1 MTYPR
6 PSASSDPS
14 TSSGTATSSGTG
26 GSAFGPAAVVP
37 SPRFPE
43 IERDVLAFWKDD
55 DTFRASIENREGAD
69 EWVFYDGPPFANGL
83 PHYGHLL
90 TGYAKDLFPRFQTM
104 RGKKVDRV
112 FGWDTHGLPA
122 ELEAMKQ
129 LGITEKAEIEAMG
142 IDVFNDKARSSVLA
156 YTRDWED
163 YVTRQA
169 RWVDFERGYK
179 TLNPSYMES
188 VLWAFK
194 TLHDKGLAYEGHRV
208 LPYCW
213 RDETPLSAHELRM
226 DDDVYQMR
234 QDPSVTVTFPLVGAK
249 AEALGLT
256 GVRALAW
263 TTTPWTLPTNLA
275 LVVGPDIRYV
285 VVPGGPAGAADV
297 QPGDEPLEATAHR
310 YLLAE
315 PLLAGYAK
323 DLGYDSAE
331 AAQDA
336 VVQSVLGAE
345 LEDVA
350 YDRLFDYYADAA
362 TWGTE
367 RAWRILV
374 DDYVTTSDGTGI
386 VHQAPAFGEDDQR
399 VTEAAGIPLIM
410 SLDDGG
416 RFLPHATD
424 VAGEL
429 WMDANTPLVRLLRQ
443 NGRLLRLASYE
454 HSYPHC
460 WRCRNPLIYRAVS
473 SWFVRVTDIKD
484 RMLANNEQITWVPE
498 NVKHGQFGK
507 WLEGAR
513 DWSISRNRYW
523 GSPIPVWKSDD
534 AAYPRVDVYGS
545 LDDMER
551 DFGRLPRDPEGN
563 VDLHRPYIDD
573 LTRPNPDDPTGRS
586 TMRRIEDVFDVW
598 FDSGSMP
605 YAQVHYPF
613 DNREWFDS
621 HAPADFIVEY
631 IGQTRGWFYVMH
643 VLSTALFDRPAFTGV
658 SCHGIVLGS
667 DGYKMSKSLKNYPDV
682 SEVFDRD
689 GSDAMRWFLMSSSVL
704 RGGNLVVTEEGIRAA
719 VREFMLPLWST
730 WYFFATYANAA
741 APGGYEAT
749 WRTDSTNVLDRYIL
763 ALTGDLVRGVA
774 ADLEGLDST
783 SAAAKLRDFAEAL
796 TNWYI
801 RRSRD
806 RFWVGV
812 DPSTG
817 SGTAGASSGTAGAS
831 SGTEGASSGTAGA
844 GSGTAGASSGTEAFD
859 TLYTVLETLTRVAAP
874 LIPLVAEQVWQGLT
888 GGRSVHLQDWP
899 DAGLFPQAAD
909 IRSAMDA
916 VREVSSVANAL
927 RKREGKRVRLPLPM
941 LTVVVQDASALAQ
954 FEGIIRE
961 ELNVKAV
968 ELVEFRP
975 GSYEE
980 FGVKERLKIN
990 ARAAGPRL
998 GKRVQQV
1005 IQAANAGNWRW
1016 VDGRGFVVIT
1026 ADGEIDLLS
1035 SEAATD
1041 TDASGRPEGEALG
1054 ILQLQE
1060 GSGFV
1065 ILDTTTTP
1073 ELEAEGLARDVIRAV
1088 QDTRKAAGF
1097 DVSDRI
1103 RLQMLFQDAADA
1115 DAVAGA
1121 FDVADIAG
1129 ETLALDHA
1137 LLLEGEDAHVP
1148 ADAAIEVWQAD
1159 AFGAAPEH
1167 VAYVRTGQY
1176 ANAGGFWVAVTRIEA
1191 AE

>member
-1 MTYPR
+1 MTYPKN
-6 PSASSDPS
+6 PPS
-14 TSSGTATSSGTG
+14 TGDAAASAETASV
-26 GSAFGPAAVVP
+26 AP
-37 SPRFPE
+37 SPNFPQ
-43 IERDVLAFWKDD
+43 IEHETLRYWAED
-55 DTFRASIENREGAD
+55 DTFRASISQREGAE

-90 TGYAKDLFPRFQTM
+90 TGYAKDVFPRFQTM

-142 IDVFNDKARSSVLA
+142 IDAFNAKARESVLE
-156 YTRDWED
+156 YTREWED

-169 RWVDFERGYK
+169 RWVDFENGYK
-179 TLNPSYMES
+179 TLDPGYMES

-234 QDPSVTVTFPLVGAK
+234 QDPSVTVSFPLTGVK

-263 TTTPWTLPTNLA
+263 TTTPWTLPSNLA
-275 LVVGPDIRYV
+275 LAVGPGIHYV

-297 QPGDEPLEATAHR
+297 HHNRDGVSDEPLEATAHR

-315 PLLAGYAK
+315 DLLAGYAK
-323 DLGYDSAE
+323 DLGYESAE
-331 AAQDA
+331 AAHAA
-336 VVQSVLGAE
+336 VEATHAGAD
-345 LEDVA
+345 LADVH
-350 YDRLFDYYADAA
+350 YDRLFDYYADAS

-374 DDYVTTSDGTGI
+374 DDYVSTADGTGI
-386 VHQAPAFGEDDQR
+386 VHQAPAYGEDDQR
-399 VTEAAGIPLIM
+399 ITEAAGIPLIE
-410 SLDDGG
+410 SLDEGG
-416 RFLPHATD
+416 RFLPQVGE
-424 VAGEL
+424 VAGQL
-429 WMDANTPLVRLLRQ
+429 WMDANTPLIRLIRSA
-443 NGRLLRLASYE
+443 GRLVRLASYE

-460 WRCRNPLIYRAVS
+460 WRCRNPLIYKAVS
-473 SWFVRVTDIKD
+473 SWFVRVTAIKD
-484 RMLANNEQITWVPE
+484 RLLENNEQITWVPE

-534 AAYPRVDVYGS
+534 PAYPRVDVYGA
-545 LDDMER
+545 LEEIER

-563 VDLHRPYIDD
+563 VDLHRPFIDD

-613 DNREWFDS
+613 ENREWFDT

-643 VLSTALFDRPAFTGV
+643 VLSTALFDRPAFKGV
-658 SCHGIVLGS
+658 SCHGIILGN
-667 DGYKMSKSLKNYPDV
+667 DGFKASKSRRNYPDV
-682 SEVFDRD
+682 NETFDSD
-689 GSDAMRWFLMSSSVL
+689 GSDATRWYLMASPIL
-704 RGGNLVVTEEGIRAA
+704 RGGNFVVTAEGLRAG
-719 VREFMLPLWST
+719 VREFLLPLWNS

-741 APGGYEAT
+741 KGPDGEGYEAR
-749 WRTDSTNVLDRYIL
+749 WRTDSTDVLDRYIL
-763 ALTGDLVRGVA
+763 ALAGDLVRDVA
-774 ADLEGLDST
+774 ADLEALDST
-783 SAAAKLRDFAEAL
+783 GAASRLRVFTEAL

-812 DPSTG
+812 TDDPS
-817 SGTAGASSGTAGAS
+817 S
-831 SGTEGASSGTAGA
+831 
-844 GSGTAGASSGTEAFD
+844 TEAFD
-859 TLYTVLETLTRVAAP
+859 TLFTVLETLTRVAAP
-874 LIPLVAEQVWQGLT
+874 LIPLVSERVWQGLT

-899 DAGLFPQAAD
+899 DEGAFAAAED
-909 IRSAMDA
+909 IRTAMDA
-916 VREVSSVANAL
+916 VREASSVANAL
-927 RKREGKRVRLPLPM
+927 RKKVGKRVRLPLPR
-941 LTVVVQDASALAQ
+941 LTVVVPDAASLAQ
-954 FEGIIRE
+954 FDDILRD
-961 ELNVKAV
+961 ELNVKQI
-968 ELVEFRP
+968 ELVEL
-975 GSYEE
+975 GATTAADYGISH
-980 FGVKERLKIN
+980 RLSVN

-998 GKRVQQV
+998 GKQVQQA
-1005 IQAANAGNWRW
+1005 IQAAKAGDWSE
-1016 VDGRGFVVIT
+1016 
-1026 ADGEIDLLS
+1026 ADGVVTAGGLVLEPGEYDLVL
-1035 SEAATD
+1035 ET
-1041 TDASGRPEGEALG
+1041 SGRPDGEALALLTG
-1054 ILQLQE
+1054 
-1060 GSGFV
+1060 GGFV
-1065 ILDTTTTP
+1065 LLDTTTTP

-1103 RLQMLFQDAADA
+1103 RLQLLFSDPEDAR
-1115 DAVAGA
+1115 AVRAA
-1121 FDVADIAG
+1121 FDVADVAG
-1129 ETLALDHA
+1129 ETLAVESAILVA
-1137 LLLEGEDAHVP
+1137 GEDVHVP
-1148 ADAAIEVWQAD
+1148 ADAPPEVWYPI
-1159 AFGAAPEH
+1159 AFGAMPEH
-1167 VAYVRTGQY
+1167 VAFQRPGLY
-1176 ANAGGFWVAVTRIEA
+1176 ANSGGFSVAVTRVRTEEA
-1191 AE
+1191 AS

>member
-6 PSASSDPS
+6 PS
-14 TSSGTATSSGTG
+14 TSSGTQQGAS
-26 GSAFGPAAVVP
+26 FGPGAVTP

-43 IERDVLAFWKDD
+43 IEREVLEFWKAD
-55 DTFRASIENREGAD
+55 DTFRASIAQREDAE

-90 TGYAKDLFPRFQTM
+90 TGYAKDVFPRFQTM
-104 RGKKVDRV
+104 LGKKVDRV

-129 LGITEKAEIEAMG
+129 LGITEKSEIEEMG
-142 IDVFNDKARSSVLA
+142 IDVFNAKARGSVLA
-156 YTRDWED
+156 YTREWED

-179 TLNPSYMES
+179 TLDLGYMES

-194 TLHDKGLAYEGHRV
+194 TLFDKGLAYEGYRV

-234 QDPSVTVTFPLVGAK
+234 QDPSVTVAFPLTGERAQ
-249 AEALGLT
+249 ALGLD

-275 LVVGPDIRYV
+275 LAVGPDIEYV
-285 VVPGGPAGAADV
+285 VVPAGPNGASDAAGAST
-297 QPGDEPLEATAHR
+297 GSATQQGEGR
-310 YLLAE
+310 YLLARE
-315 PLLAGYAK
+315 LLGGYAK

-331 AAQDA
+331 EALAAVEA
-336 VVQSVLGAE
+336 THRGAA
-345 LEDVA
+345 LADVE
-350 YDRLFDYYADAA
+350 YERLFDYYADTE
-362 TWGTE
+362 TWGTQN
-367 RAWRILV
+367 AWRILV
-374 DDYVTTSDGTGI
+374 DDYVTTGDGTGI
-386 VHQAPAFGEDDQR
+386 VHQAPAYGEDDQR
-399 VTEAAGIPLIM
+399 ITGAAGIPTII

-416 RFLPHATD
+416 RFLPQVTD

-429 WMDANTPLVRLLRQ
+429 WMDANTPLVRLIR
-443 NGRLLRLASYE
+443 NAGRLLRLQSYE

-460 WRCRNPLIYRAVS
+460 WRCRNPLIYKAVS
-473 SWFVRVTDIKD
+473 SWFIRVTDIKD
-484 RMLANNEQITWVPE
+484 DLLANNERITWVPD

-534 AAYPRVDVYGS
+534 PEHPRIDVYGS
-545 LDDMER
+545 LEELER
-551 DFGRLPRDPEGN
+551 DFGILPRNPEGE
-563 VDLHRPYIDD
+563 VDLHRPYIDS
-573 LTRPNPDDPTGRS
+573 LTRPNPDDPTGKS

-613 DNREWFDS
+613 ENQEWFDT

-658 SCHGIVLGS
+658 SCHGIVLGN
-667 DGYKMSKSLKNYPDV
+667 DGYKMSKSLRNYPDV

-704 RGGNLVVTEEGIRAA
+704 RGGNLAVTEEGIRAG
-719 VREFMLPLWST
+719 VREFILPLWNS

-741 APGGYEAT
+741 TGAPVVERAERDETPGYEAQ
-749 WRTDSTNVLDRYIL
+749 WRTDSTDVLDRYIL
-763 ALTGDLVRGVA
+763 ARTGDLVREVR

-783 SAAAKLRDFAEAL
+783 TASARLRDFVEVL

-806 RFWVGV
+806 RFWTGV
-812 DPSTG
+812 SDDPKSR
-817 SGTAGASSGTAGAS
+817 
-831 SGTEGASSGTAGA
+831 EC
-844 GSGTAGASSGTEAFD
+844 FD

-874 LIPLVAEQVWQGLT
+874 LVPLISEHVWQGLT
-888 GGRSVHLQDWP
+888 GERSVHLTDWP
-899 DAGLFPQAAD
+899 DADAFPAAD
-909 IRSAMDA
+909 DVRDAMDA
-916 VREVSSVANAL
+916 VRELSSVGNAL
-927 RKREGKRVRLPLPM
+927 RKKEKLRVRLPLAR
-941 LTVVVQDASALAQ
+941 LTVVSPLAADLAQ
-954 FEGIIRE
+954 FEDILRE
-961 ELNVKAV
+961 ELNVKTV
-968 ELVEFRP
+968 ELVPLTDTSAAEY
-975 GSYEE
+975 GISH
-980 FGVKERLKIN
+980 RLSVN

-998 GKRVQQV
+998 GKEVQRV
-1005 IQAANAGNWRW
+1005 IRAAKE
-1016 VDGRGFVVIT
+1016 GFWTEENGVVT
-1026 ADGEIDLLS
+1026 ADGVVLEP
-1035 SEAATD
+1035 SEYELVLET
-1041 TDASGRPEGEALG
+1041 TGRPEGEALALVPSG
-1054 ILQLQE
+1054 
-1060 GSGFV
+1060 GFV
-1065 ILDTTTTP
+1065 LLDTATTP

-1088 QDTRKAAGF
+1088 QDTRKNAGF

-1103 RLQMLFQDAADA
+1103 RLELRFDDAADR
-1115 DAVAGA
+1115 DAVAAA
-1121 FDVADIAG
+1121 FDVADVAG
-1129 ETLALDHA
+1129 ETLALEHRILGAGEA
-1137 LLLEGEDAHVP
+1137 L
-1148 ADAAIEVWQAD
+1148 ADAEHTAD
-1159 AFGAAPEH
+1159 IAKG
-1167 VAYVRTGQY
+1167 TY
-1176 ANAGGFWVAVTRIEA
+1176 ANRGAFTVAVTRRGAAAPEA
-1191 AE
+1191 LSERSAAL